1 MKNYEPCDI
10 RGDEGLRTRKENIS
24 TCVTSHIAQ
33 NGGMN
38 HAGLVKEYEVC
49 DFRYDEGFR
58 TRVENQIM
66 PTLATKSGGGMS
78 QLPYAI
84 ERVKMEERK
93 DIKHAD
99 KYCQYCG
106 KKLERKR
113 FNGRLEDYGVFLKRQ
128 YCNRECMRKG
138 FLKIGESD
146 ANWSNAHST
155 ARNINKLILKK
166 DYCEICGST
175 ENLDMHHIDGN
186 WKNNNLDN
194 LMCLCRSCHMK
205 IERNDVEIEKG
216 GDNAN
221 VRIRKLTPKECWRIR
236 LMGFDDESFNRAKAV
251 NSDTQLYKQA
261 GNSIV
266 VQVLEDIFKEM
277 L

>member
-1 MKNYEPCDI
+1 MKDYEPCDI

-58 TRVENQIM
+58 TRVDNTIM

-84 ERVKMEERK
+84 EREKMEEK
-93 DIKHAD
+93 
-99 KYCQYCG
+99 
-106 KKLERKR
+106 
-113 FNGRLEDYGVFLKRQ
+113 
-128 YCNRECMRKG
+128 
-138 FLKIGESD
+138 
-146 ANWSNAHST
+146 AN
-155 ARNINKLILKK
+155 I
-166 DYCEICGST
+166 
-175 ENLDMHHIDGN
+175 
-186 WKNNNLDN
+186 
-194 LMCLCRSCHMK
+194 
-205 IERNDVEIEKG
+205 
-216 GDNAN
+216 
-221 VRIRKLTPKECWRIR
+221 RIRKLTPRECYR
-236 LMGFDDESFNRAKAV
+236 LMGFDDESFDKAKAV